1 MKPRTA
7 AVDALVDTIT
17 AERHVVDY
25 LLFKLITLKL
35 LFVADERRFIERAA
49 NETERVIDSLRQAE
63 QRRDAAVALVAS
75 EWDTPADELTLS
87 RLAREAP
94 EPTAKLFRDLQRSLI
109 GLADEI
115 DGVLDDNRRLA
126 EGGLGDVQTLLDAVA
141 GSPAGDIYTDT
152 GRRYRVRTQ
161 PMQLDKTL

>member
-75 EWDTPADELTLS
+75 EWETPAAELTLS

>member
-25 LLFKLITLKL
+25 LLFKLTTLKL

-49 NETERVIDSLRQAE
+49 NETERVVDNLRQAE

-75 EWDTPADELTLS
+75 EWEMPAEELTLS

-94 EPTAKLFRDLQRSLI
+94 EPTAKLFSDLQRSLI
-109 GLADEI
+109 SLADEI

-152 GRRYRVRTQ
+152 GRRHRVHTQ
-161 PMQLDKTL
+161 PMQLDRTL

>member
-25 LLFKLITLKL
+25 LLFKLTTLKL

-75 EWDTPADELTLS
+75 EWEMPAEELTLS

-94 EPTAKLFRDLQRSLI
+94 EPTAKLFSDLQRSLI
-109 GLADEI
+109 SLADEI

-152 GRRYRVRTQ
+152 GRRHRVHTQ
-161 PMQLDKTL
+161 PMQLDRTL

>member
-109 GLADEI
+109 SLADEI

-152 GRRYRVRTQ
+152 GRRHRVRTQ
-161 PMQLDKTL
+161 PMQLDRTL